1 MSGKRY
7 PEEFKIEAVK
17 QVIDRGHSVS
27 SVATRLDITTHSLYA
42 WIKKYGP
49 DSSTNKEQS
58 DAQAGIRRLQ
68 KELKRV
74 TDERDIFKKSRG
86 VLRKAVRL
94 RYAFIRDNSRCWPVR
109 LLCRVLDVHPS
120 GFYAW
125 FKQPYSQ
132 RHQVDLRLTGQIKQF
147 WLESGCVYGYRKIHL
162 DLRDSGQ
169 QCGVNRVWR
178 LMNRAG
184 IKAQVGYRSPRARK
198 GEASIVSPNR
208 LQRQFN
214 PDAPDKRW
222 VTDITYVRTHE
233 GWLYLAVVVDLFSR
247 KIIGWS
253 MQSRMTKDIVLNAL
267 LMAVWRRNP
276 RKQVLVHSD
285 QGSQYTSHEWQ
296 SFLKSHGLEGSM
308 SRRGNCHDNAV
319 AESFF
324 QLLKRERIKKKIYG
338 TREEARSDIFD
349 YIEMFYNSK
358 RRHGSSNQMS
368 PTEYENQYYQRL
380 GSVWIIRGDSFRL
393 YWLL

>member
-17 QVIDRGHSVS
+17 QVVDRGYSVA

-58 DAQAGIRRLQ
+58 DAQTEIRRLQ

-86 VLRKAVRL
+86 VLRKTVRL
-94 RYAFIRDNSRCWPVR
+94 RYAFIRDNTCFWPVR

-120 GFYAW
+120 GFYSW
-125 FKQPYSQ
+125 LQQPHSQ

-178 LMNRAG
+178 LMKRVG

-214 PDAPDKRW
+214 PDAPDERW
-222 VTDITYVRTHE
+222 VTDITYIRTHE

-276 RKQVLVHSD
+276 QKQVLVHSD

-349 YIEMFYNSK
+349 YIEMFYNSR
-358 RRHGSSNQMS
+358 RRHGSSDQMS

-380 GSVWIIRGDSFRL
+380 GSV
-393 YWLL
+393 

>member
-17 QVIDRGHSVS
+17 QVVDRGYSVS

-58 DAQAGIRRLQ
+58 DAQAEILRLQ

-94 RYAFIRDNSRCWPVR
+94 RYAFIRDNTRCWPVR

-125 FKQPYSQ
+125 LQQPHSQ
-132 RHQVDLRLTGQIKQF
+132 REQANQMLTGQIKQF

-162 DLRDSGQ
+162 DLRDTGQ

-178 LMNRAG
+178 LMKRAG

-198 GEASIVSPNR
+198 GEDSIVAPDR
-208 LQRQFN
+208 LRRQFN
-214 PDAPDKRW
+214 PDAPDERW
-222 VTDITYVRTHE
+222 VTDITYIRTHE

-247 KIIGWS
+247 KVIGWS
-253 MQSRMTKDIVLNAL
+253 MQPRMTKEIVLNAL
-267 LMAVWRRNP
+267 LMALWRRNP
-276 RKQVLVHSD
+276 QKAVLAHSD
-285 QGSQYTSHEWQ
+285 QGSQYTSYEWQ

-308 SRRGNCHDNAV
+308 SRHGNCHDNAV

-358 RRHGSSNQMS
+358 RRHGSSDKMP
-368 PTEYENQYYQRL
+368 PTEYENRYYRRL
-380 GSVWIIRGDSFRL
+380 ESV
-393 YWLL
+393 

>member
-17 QVIDRGHSVS
+17 QVVDRGYSVS

-49 DSSTNKEQS
+49 DSSTHKEQS
-58 DAQAGIRRLQ
+58 DAQAEIRRLQ

-86 VLRKAVRL
+86 VLRKTVRL
-94 RYAFIRDNSRCWPVR
+94 RYAFIRDNARCWPIR
-109 LLCRVLDVHPS
+109 LLCRVLDVHPR

-125 FKQPYSQ
+125 LQQPHSQ
-132 RHQVDLRLTGQIKQF
+132 RHRADLRLTGQIKQF

-178 LMNRAG
+178 LMKRVG

-214 PDAPDKRW
+214 PDAPDERW
-222 VTDITYVRTHE
+222 VTDITYIRTHE

-276 RKQVLVHSD
+276 QKQVLVHSD

-358 RRHGSSNQMS
+358 RRHGSSDQMS

-380 GSVWIIRGDSFRL
+380 GSV
-393 YWLL
+393 